1 MAEIT
6 LKKLTEDDAQQ
17 LQAISIETYEDTFGE
32 FNTDVNMTI
41 YLEEAYEIGKLRR
54 ELMTT
59 GSEFYLL
66 MVSDVPAAYLKI
78 NIDEQ
83 QSEEMSADFLE
94 IERIYVRKQFKRMG
108 LGNRLMELA
117 VAKAKEKKKRKIW
130 LGVWEHNKAALAFY
144 RKWGFTHFSE
154 HIFYMG
160 DDAQTDYI
168 FVKELIRED
177 GK

>member
-1 MAEIT
+1 MEEIT

-17 LQAISIETYEDTFGE
+17 LQTISIETYVDTFGE
-32 FNTDVNMTI
+32 FNTEENMAT
-41 YLEEAYEIGKLRR
+41 YLEEAYEIDKLRR
-54 ELMTT
+54 ELTT
-59 GSEFYLL
+59 IGSEFYLL

-83 QSEEMSADFLE
+83 QSEEMPAIFLE
-94 IERIYVRKQFKRMG
+94 VERIYVRKQFKRMG

-117 VAKAKEKKKRKIW
+117 IAKAKEKKKEKIW
-130 LGVWEHNKAALAFY
+130 LGVWEHNKTALAFY
-144 RKWGFTHFSE
+144 GKWGFTHFSE

-168 FVKELIRED
+168 FVKELLGED
-177 GK
+177 EK